1 MKSDLF
7 SPITVVL
14 KYSAN
19 CGRSNSFSKGKQKSR
34 AAAEGNLY
42 LSSVRKNAK
51 KFWKS
56 TIHKS
61 RVALERLSLAHC
73 KLSLLLQLYYYYIN
87 YMNNIFISLNW
98 SIADL

>member
-51 KFWKS
+51 KF
-56 TIHKS
+56 
-61 RVALERLSLAHC
+61 
-73 KLSLLLQLYYYYIN
+73 
-87 YMNNIFISLNW
+87 
-98 SIADL
+98 